1 MQRAVPIHRA
11 GRLVI
16 ATAVIAAV
24 AIGLGAPVHADSGVD
39 AATADPNA
47 FIPESMPMGLA
58 PKGVAADDD
67 SGFVADFGGATVIP
81 FTPCMPKSCR
91 PQASKTIGA
100 GSQPSAVA
108 LFTTVQTGASR
119 AYITNSG
126 DGTLSVVP
134 FTAGFGSMIQPGS
147 TISIG
152 GQPTGVAVSP
162 SGDRVYVADNQR
174 NLLLV
179 LNSSSN
185 AILSSIAVP
194 EGPWGVAVTPDG
206 SRIYVASNRANVVS
220 VIDAGS
226 LAIMGSI
233 STGLGPATIA
243 LDRSGST
250 GYVTNN
256 GSGTLAVVNLGTNEV
271 LARVAVGSQPW
282 GVTATSTAIFVANY
296 GDGTVSV
303 IDPASRAVIATISLG
318 AKPFGVATDL
328 GWVFVTNSGAGTM
341 SFIPLQADTAI
352 VRWSSSQP
360 KRTVTGVT
368 NVPPGVAV
376 TIIGQRGSQ
385 QRTGSCRRPATS
397 RTITCTIA
405 LGRGQWQVSVQ
416 TKLAWQ
422 PTAIGQQ
429 NKRFTFR

>member
-1 MQRAVPIHRA
+1 MQRVACISRA
-11 GRLVI
+11 GRLL
-16 ATAVIAAV
+16 AASTVIAAV
-24 AIGLGAPVHADSGVD
+24 AVGLAMPAKADSGID
-39 AATADPNA
+39 ASHPDPNS
-47 FIPESMPMGLA
+47 FVPESMPMGLA

-91 PQASKTIGA
+91 PQASKAIGA

-108 LFTTVQTGASR
+108 LFTTAQTGASR

-126 DGTLSVVP
+126 NGTLSVVP

-162 SGDRVYVADNQR
+162 SGDRVYIADNQR

-194 EGPWGVAVTPDG
+194 DGPWGVAVTPDG

-226 LAIMGSI
+226 LAITGSI
-233 STGLGPATIA
+233 STGIGPATIA
-243 LDRSGST
+243 FDQTGNT

-256 GSGTLAVVNLGTNEV
+256 GSGTVAVVNLGTNEV

-282 GVTATSTAIFVANY
+282 GVAVTATAVFVANY

-303 IDPASRAVIATISLG
+303 IDPASRNAISTISVG
-318 AKPFGVATDL
+318 AKPFGVATNL
-328 GWVFVTNSGAGTM
+328 GWVFVTNSGSGTM

-352 VRWSSSQP
+352 VRWSSSKP
-360 KRTVTGVT
+360 RRTVTGVSS
-368 NVPPGVAV
+368 VPVGIAV
-376 TIIGQRGSQ
+376 TIVGQRGSQ
-385 QRTGSCRRPATS
+385 QRTGTCRRPGTS
-397 RTITCTIA
+397 SSVTCTIA
-405 LGRGQWQVSVQ
+405 LGRGQWQVSMQ
-416 TKLAWQ
+416 TRLPWQ
-422 PTAIGQQ
+422 STAIGQQ
-429 NKRFTFR
+429 NKRFAFR